1 MTSQPADS
9 ILEIASSDFSLIS
22 LSSANQSR
30 SQIIPGRSAFK
41 FSYQLS
47 LGLGNEK
54 IPNSGPIQ
62 LSMSRLL
69 HQFY

>member
-9 ILEIASSDFSLIS
+9 IMEIASSDFSLIS
-22 LSSANQSR
+22 LSTSAKPKVEV
-30 SQIIPGRSAFK
+30 QIILSGRSAFK

-54 IPNSGPIQ
+54 ISEDSGPIQ
-62 LSMSRLL
+62 LSNE
-69 HQFY
+69 